1 LNNLNQFWKLRSDRE
16 RRLII
21 ISMALILLFFVIS
34 ASHWIVSQ
42 TTSSKSKLVSA
53 KSDYEHVYEGALL
66 ILGRTSED
74 LLQNNPNEVFD
85 SIRSLSSEQSILLM
99 DIRLN
104 DEGMVIDLGIESLDQ
119 IIKFIESMHSS
130 FAFNLVEL
138 SLISSNEQ
146 KTVTLIYSSN

>member
-1 LNNLNQFWKLRSDRE
+1 
-16 RRLII
+16 
-21 ISMALILLFFVIS
+21 MALILLFFVIS

-42 TTSSKSKLVSA
+42 TISSKSKLVSA

-66 ILGRTSED
+66 ILGQTSED

>member
-1 LNNLNQFWKLRSDRE
+1 MNNLNQFWKLRSDRE
-16 RRLII
+16 KSLIV

-34 ASHWIVSQ
+34 ASHWIISQ

-53 KSDYEHVYEGALL
+53 KSDYEYVYEGALF

-74 LLQNNPNEVFD
+74 LLKNNPNQVFD
-85 SIRSLSSEQSILLM
+85 SIRSLSSEQSIVLM

-138 SLISSNEQ
+138 SLISSSEQ

>member
-1 LNNLNQFWKLRSDRE
+1 MNNLNQFWKLRSDRE

-21 ISMALILLFFVIS
+21 ISMALILLFFVIT

-66 ILGRTSED
+66 ILGRTSKD

-99 DIRLN
+99 DVRLN

-138 SLISSNEQ
+138 SLISSNDQ

>member
-1 LNNLNQFWKLRSDRE
+1 MNNLNQFWKLRSDRE
-16 RRLII
+16 RRLIV

-34 ASHWIVSQ
+34 ASHWIVSK
-42 TTSSKSKLVSA
+42 TTNSKSKLVLA
-53 KSDYEHVYEGALL
+53 KSDYEYVYEGALL

-74 LLQNNPNEVFD
+74 LLQNNPNQVFD

>member
-1 LNNLNQFWKLRSDRE
+1 MNNLNQFWKLRTDRE
-16 RRLII
+16 RNLIV

-34 ASHWIVSQ
+34 ASHWIISQ

-53 KSDYEHVYEGALL
+53 KSDYEYVYDGALL

-85 SIRSLSSEQSILLM
+85 SIRSLSSEQSISLM

-104 DEGMVIDLGIESLDQ
+104 DEGMVIDLSIESLDQ

-138 SLISSNEQ
+138 SLTSSNEQ

>member
-1 LNNLNQFWKLRSDRE
+1 MNNLNQFWKLRSDRE
-16 RRLII
+16 RRLIV

-34 ASHWIVSQ
+34 ASHWIVSK
-42 TTSSKSKLVSA
+42 TTNSKSKLVSA
-53 KSDYEHVYEGALL
+53 KSDYEYVYEGALL

-104 DEGMVIDLGIESLDQ
+104 DEGMVVDLGIESLDQ

-138 SLISSNEQ
+138 SLMSSNEQ

>member
-1 LNNLNQFWKLRSDRE
+1 MNNLNQFWKLRSDRE

-34 ASHWIVSQ
+34 ASHWIISQ

-138 SLISSNEQ
+138 SLMSSNEQ

>member
-1 LNNLNQFWKLRSDRE
+1 MNNLNQFWKLRSDRE
-16 RRLII
+16 RRLIV

-34 ASHWIVSQ
+34 ASHWIVSK
-42 TTSSKSKLVSA
+42 TTNSKSKLVSA
-53 KSDYEHVYEGALL
+53 KSDYEYVYEGALL

-74 LLQNNPNEVFD
+74 LLQNNPNQVFD

>member
-1 LNNLNQFWKLRSDRE
+1 
-16 RRLII
+16 
-21 ISMALILLFFVIS
+21 MALILLFFVIS
-34 ASHWIVSQ
+34 ASHWIISQ

-53 KSDYEHVYEGALL
+53 KSDYEYVYDGALL

-85 SIRSLSSEQSILLM
+85 SIRSLSSEQSISLM

-138 SLISSNEQ
+138 SLNSSNEQ

>member
-1 LNNLNQFWKLRSDRE
+1 MNNLNQFWKLRSDRE

-42 TTSSKSKLVSA
+42 TISSKSKLVSA

-66 ILGRTSED
+66 ILGQTSED
-74 LLQNNPNEVFD
+74 LLQNNPNQVFD

-138 SLISSNEQ
+138 SLMSSNEQ

>member
-1 LNNLNQFWKLRSDRE
+1 
-16 RRLII
+16 
-21 ISMALILLFFVIS
+21 MALILLFFVIS

-42 TTSSKSKLVSA
+42 TISSKSKLVSA

>member
-1 LNNLNQFWKLRSDRE
+1 
-16 RRLII
+16 
-21 ISMALILLFFVIS
+21 MALIMLFFVIS
-34 ASHWIVSQ
+34 ASHWVISQ

-53 KSDYEHVYEGALL
+53 KSDYEYVYEGALF

-74 LLQNNPNEVFD
+74 LLKNNPNQVFD
-85 SIRSLSSEQSILLM
+85 SIRSLSSEQSIVLM

-138 SLISSNEQ
+138 SLISSSEQ

>member
-1 LNNLNQFWKLRSDRE
+1 MNNLNQFWKLRSDRE
-16 RRLII
+16 RRLIV

-34 ASHWIVSQ
+34 ASHWIVSK
-42 TTSSKSKLVSA
+42 TTNSKSKLVSA
-53 KSDYEHVYEGALL
+53 KSDYEYVYEGALL

>member
-1 LNNLNQFWKLRSDRE
+1 
-16 RRLII
+16 
-21 ISMALILLFFVIS
+21 MALILLFFVIS
-34 ASHWIVSQ
+34 ASHWIVSK
-42 TTSSKSKLVSA
+42 TTNSKSKLVSA
-53 KSDYEHVYEGALL
+53 KSDYEYVYEGALL

-74 LLQNNPNEVFD
+74 LLQNNPNQVFD

>member
-1 LNNLNQFWKLRSDRE
+1 
-16 RRLII
+16 
-21 ISMALILLFFVIS
+21 MALILLFFVIS
-34 ASHWIVSQ
+34 ASHWIISQ

-53 KSDYEHVYEGALL
+53 KSDYEYVYDGALL

-85 SIRSLSSEQSILLM
+85 SIRSLSSEQSISLM

-119 IIKFIESMHSS
+119 IIKFIESMHST

-138 SLISSNEQ
+138 SLTSSNEQ

>member
-1 LNNLNQFWKLRSDRE
+1 
-16 RRLII
+16 
-21 ISMALILLFFVIS
+21 MALILLFFVIS
-34 ASHWIVSQ
+34 ASHLIISQ

-74 LLQNNPNEVFD
+74 LLQNNPNQVFD

>member
-1 LNNLNQFWKLRSDRE
+1 MNNLNQFWKLRSDRE
-16 RRLII
+16 RNLIV
-21 ISMALILLFFVIS
+21 ISLASILLLFFIS
-34 ASHWIVSQ
+34 VSHWIISQ
-42 TTSSKSKLVSA
+42 TTSSKSKLLSA
-53 KSDYEHVYEGALL
+53 KTDYEYVYEGALL

-130 FAFNLVEL
+130 FAFNLIEL
-138 SLISSNEQ
+138 SLISSDEQ

>member
-1 LNNLNQFWKLRSDRE
+1 
-16 RRLII
+16 
-21 ISMALILLFFVIS
+21 MALILLFFVIS
-34 ASHWIVSQ
+34 ASHWIVSK
-42 TTSSKSKLVSA
+42 TTYSQSKLVSA
-53 KSDYEHVYEGALL
+53 KSDYEYVYEGALL

-74 LLQNNPNEVFD
+74 LLQNNPNQVFD

>member
-1 LNNLNQFWKLRSDRE
+1 MNNLNQFWKLRSDRE

-119 IIKFIESMHSS
+119 IVKFIESMHSS

>member
-1 LNNLNQFWKLRSDRE
+1 MNNLNQFWKLRSDRE
-16 RRLII
+16 RNLIV
-21 ISMALILLFFVIS
+21 ISLASILLLFFIS
-34 ASHWIVSQ
+34 VSHWIISQ
-42 TTSSKSKLVSA
+42 TTSSKSKLLSA
-53 KSDYEHVYEGALL
+53 KTDYEYVYEGALL

-85 SIRSLSSEQSILLM
+85 SIRLLSSEQSILLM

-130 FAFNLVEL
+130 FAFNLIEL
-138 SLISSNEQ
+138 SLISSDEQ

>member
-1 LNNLNQFWKLRSDRE
+1 
-16 RRLII
+16 
-21 ISMALILLFFVIS
+21 MALILLLFFIS
-34 ASHWIVSQ
+34 VSHWIISQ

-53 KSDYEHVYEGALL
+53 KTDYEYVYEGALL

-130 FAFNLVEL
+130 FAFNLIEL
-138 SLISSNEQ
+138 SLISSDEQ

>member
-1 LNNLNQFWKLRSDRE
+1 MNNLNQFWKLRSDRE
-16 RRLII
+16 RRLIV

-34 ASHWIVSQ
+34 ASHWIVSK
-42 TTSSKSKLVSA
+42 TTNSKSKLVSA
-53 KSDYEHVYEGALL
+53 KSDYEYVYEGALL

-104 DEGMVIDLGIESLDQ
+104 DEGMVVDLGIESLDQ
-119 IIKFIESMHSS
+119 IIKLLNPCIPVLHSILL
-130 FAFNLVEL
+130 N
-138 SLISSNEQ
+138 
-146 KTVTLIYSSN
+146 

>member
-1 LNNLNQFWKLRSDRE
+1 MNNLNQFWKLRSDRE

-42 TTSSKSKLVSA
+42 TISSKSKLVSA

-66 ILGRTSED
+66 ILGQTSED

-138 SLISSNEQ
+138 SLMSSNEQ

>member
-1 LNNLNQFWKLRSDRE
+1 MNNLNQFWKLRSDRE

-42 TTSSKSKLVSA
+42 TISSKSKLVSA

-74 LLQNNPNEVFD
+74 LLKNNPNEVFD

>member
-1 LNNLNQFWKLRSDRE
+1 
-16 RRLII
+16 
-21 ISMALILLFFVIS
+21 MALILLFFVIS
-34 ASHWIVSQ
+34 ASHWIISQ

-53 KSDYEHVYEGALL
+53 KSDYEYVYDGALL

-85 SIRSLSSEQSILLM
+85 SIRSLSSEQSISLM

-104 DEGMVIDLGIESLDQ
+104 DEGMVIELGIESLDQ

>member
-1 LNNLNQFWKLRSDRE
+1 MNNLNQFWKLRSDRE

-42 TTSSKSKLVSA
+42 TISSKSKLVSA

-66 ILGRTSED
+66 ILGQTSED
-74 LLQNNPNEVFD
+74 LLQNNPNQVFD

>member
-16 RRLII
+16 RNLIV
-21 ISMALILLFFVIS
+21 ISLASILLLFFIS
-34 ASHWIVSQ
+34 VSHWIISQ
-42 TTSSKSKLVSA
+42 TTSSKSKLLSA
-53 KSDYEHVYEGALL
+53 KTDYEYVYEGALL

-130 FAFNLVEL
+130 FAFNLIEL
-138 SLISSNEQ
+138 SLISSDEQ

>member
-1 LNNLNQFWKLRSDRE
+1 MNNLNQFWKLRSDRE

-42 TTSSKSKLVSA
+42 TISSKSKLVSA

>member
-1 LNNLNQFWKLRSDRE
+1 MNNLNQFWKLRSDRE
-16 RRLII
+16 RRLIV

-34 ASHWIVSQ
+34 ASHWIVSK
-42 TTSSKSKLVSA
+42 TTNSKSKLVLA

-74 LLQNNPNEVFD
+74 LLQNNPNQVFD

>member
-34 ASHWIVSQ
+34 ASHWIISQ

-85 SIRSLSSEQSILLM
+85 SIRSLSTEQSILLM

>member
-1 LNNLNQFWKLRSDRE
+1 L
-16 RRLII
+16 
-21 ISMALILLFFVIS
+21 ALILLLFFIS
-34 ASHWIVSQ
+34 ASHWIISK

-53 KSDYEHVYEGALL
+53 KTDYEYVYEGALL

-104 DEGMVIDLGIESLDQ
+104 EEGMVIDLGIESLDQ

-130 FAFNLVEL
+130 FAFNLIEL
-138 SLISSNEQ
+138 SLISSDEQ

>member
-1 LNNLNQFWKLRSDRE
+1 MNNFNQFWKLRTDRE
-16 RRLII
+16 RNLIV

-34 ASHWIVSQ
+34 ASHWIISQ

-53 KSDYEHVYEGALL
+53 KSDYEYVYDGALL

-85 SIRSLSSEQSILLM
+85 SIRSLSSEQSISLM

-138 SLISSNEQ
+138 SLTSSNEQ

>member
-1 LNNLNQFWKLRSDRE
+1 MNNLNQFWKLRSDRE

-85 SIRSLSSEQSILLM
+85 SIRSLSTEQSILLM

-138 SLISSNEQ
+138 SLMSSNEQ

>member
-1 LNNLNQFWKLRSDRE
+1 MNNLNQFWKLRSDRE
-16 RRLII
+16 RRLIV

-34 ASHWIVSQ
+34 ASHWIVSK
-42 TTSSKSKLVSA
+42 TTNSKSKLVSA
-53 KSDYEHVYEGALL
+53 KSDYEYVYEGALL

-74 LLQNNPNEVFD
+74 LLQNNPNQVFD

-138 SLISSNEQ
+138 SFISSNEQ

>member
-1 LNNLNQFWKLRSDRE
+1 MNNLNQFWKLRSDRE
-16 RRLII
+16 RVLIF
-21 ISMALILLFFVIS
+21 ISMALFLLFFVIS
-34 ASHWIVSQ
+34 ASHWIVSK
-42 TTSSKSKLVSA
+42 TTNSKSKLVLA

-74 LLQNNPNEVFD
+74 LLQNNPNQVFD

>member
-1 LNNLNQFWKLRSDRE
+1 MNNLNQFWKLRSDRE

-53 KSDYEHVYEGALL
+53 KIDYEHVYQGALL
-66 ILGRTSED
+66 ILGQTSED

-138 SLISSNEQ
+138 SLISSSEQ

>member
-85 SIRSLSSEQSILLM
+85 SIRSLSTEQSILLM

-138 SLISSNEQ
+138 SLMSSNEQ

>member
-1 LNNLNQFWKLRSDRE
+1 
-16 RRLII
+16 
-21 ISMALILLFFVIS
+21 MALILLFFVIS
-34 ASHWIVSQ
+34 ASHWIISQ

-53 KSDYEHVYEGALL
+53 KSDYEYVYDGALL

-85 SIRSLSSEQSILLM
+85 SIRSLSSEQSISLM

-138 SLISSNEQ
+138 SLTSSNEQ